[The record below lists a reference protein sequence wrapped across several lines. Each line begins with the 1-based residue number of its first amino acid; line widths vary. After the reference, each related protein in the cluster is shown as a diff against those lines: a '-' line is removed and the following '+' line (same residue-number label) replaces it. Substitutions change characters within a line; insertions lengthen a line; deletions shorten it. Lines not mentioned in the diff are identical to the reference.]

1 MKFINSLS
9 ASDRFDVYRDIDFAD
24 ALHNVKI
31 INDDLYE
38 AVLAA
43 CYSAHKV
50 YDHGMTHRP
59 FLEVELKEEVE
70 DVFDWLHEFITAVSK
85 NNRAICKAIDA
96 IAAGVWESQ
105 NIPLF

>member
-1 MKFINSLS
+1 
-9 ASDRFDVYRDIDFAD
+9 
-24 ALHNVKI
+24 
-31 INDDLYE
+31 
-38 AVLAA
+38 
-43 CYSAHKV
+43 
-50 YDHGMTHRP
+50 MTHRP

>member
-9 ASDRFDVYRDIDFAD
+9 ASARFDVYRDMDFAD
-24 ALHNVKI
+24 ALHNAKI
-31 INDDLYE
+31 INDDLHE

-50 YDHGMTHRP
+50 YDHGMNHRP

-70 DVFDWLHEFITAVSK
+70 DVFGWLHEFITAVSK
-85 NNRAICKAIDA
+85 SNRAICKAIDA
-96 IAAGVWESQ
+96 LAADIWESQ